1 MGRRKSDE
9 MAIAALVVVPL
20 LLLFVVLRWLWAI
33 GWRVHAYYRSRE
45 PGYQERHQAIL
56 KDANIALMSPVAFE
70 HHCAAVLKTQGWMC
84 KMTRA
89 SGDFGVDVIAECKEM
104 RVVIQVKKWQA
115 PVSLSAVQEVAA
127 GAAMYKA
134 GVAAVVSVSG
144 YQPSAV
150 RLAQANRVLLLSYE
164 DLFDFTRRVPSV
176 LR

>member
-1 MGRRKSDE
+1 
-9 MAIAALVVVPL
+9 
-20 LLLFVVLRWLWAI
+20 
-33 GWRVHAYYRSRE
+33 
-45 PGYQERHQAIL
+45 
-56 KDANIALMSPVAFE
+56 
-70 HHCAAVLKTQGWMC
+70 
-84 KMTRA
+84 
-89 SGDFGVDVIAECKEM
+89 M